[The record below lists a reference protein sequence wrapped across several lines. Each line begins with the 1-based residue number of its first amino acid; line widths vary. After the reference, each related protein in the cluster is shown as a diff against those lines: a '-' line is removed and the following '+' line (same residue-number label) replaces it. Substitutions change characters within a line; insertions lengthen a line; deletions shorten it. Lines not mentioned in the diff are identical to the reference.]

1 MNWTALSAIGTTLAT
16 IVGIVGIWLNLWDK
30 TRKIQAHFEMVPNFK
45 VYLSNNSLRTIVIT
59 KMICSINTHVF
70 HVEYFEGLSE
80 LTLPP
85 ATTQN
90 INIIKQDVYRAY
102 CKTNMSAICTPAGQK
117 TGICTPPDFCI
128 KISRHLHMKS
138 SNLKVTVFYFCEQS
152 RSALGI

>member
-1 MNWTALSAIGTTLAT
+1 MIDLNWTALSAIGTTLAT

-45 VYLSNNSLRTIVIT
+45 VYLSNNSLRTIAIT

-90 INIIKQDVYRAY
+90 INIIKQDIYRAY
-102 CKTNMSAICTPAGQK
+102 HITNMCAICNPNDKVKIILYDNYGRKYTIK
-117 TGICTPPDFCI
+117 TDLSIDAFQ
-128 KISRHLHMKS
+128 
-138 SNLKVTVFYFCEQS
+138 E
-152 RSALGI
+152 

>member
-30 TRKIQAHFEMVPNFK
+30 TRKIQAHFETVPNFK

-90 INIIKQDVYRAY
+90 INIIKQDIYRAY
-102 CKTNMSAICTPAGQK
+102 HKTNMCAICNPNDKVKIILYDNYGRKYTIK
-117 TGICTPPDFCI
+117 TDLSIDAFQ
-128 KISRHLHMKS
+128 
-138 SNLKVTVFYFCEQS
+138 E
-152 RSALGI
+152 

>member
-16 IVGIVGIWLNLWDK
+16 IVGITGIWLNLWDK

-45 VYLSNNSLRTIVIT
+45 IYLSNNSLRTIVIT

-85 ATTQN
+85 ATTQY
-90 INIIKQDVYRAY
+90 INIIKQDIYRAY
-102 CKTNMSAICTPAGQK
+102 YKTNMCAICNPNDKVKIILYDNYGRKYTIK
-117 TGICTPPDFCI
+117 TDLSIDAFQ
-128 KISRHLHMKS
+128 
-138 SNLKVTVFYFCEQS
+138 E
-152 RSALGI
+152 

>member
-1 MNWTALSAIGTTLAT
+1 MNWNALSAIGTTLAT
-16 IVGIVGIWLNLWDK
+16 IVGITGIWLNLWDK

-45 VYLSNNSLRTIVIT
+45 IYLSNNSLRTIVIT

-90 INIIKQDVYRAY
+90 INIIKQDIYRAY
-102 CKTNMSAICTPAGQK
+102 YKTNMCAICNPNDKVKIILYDNYGRKYTIK
-117 TGICTPPDFCI
+117 TDLSIDTFQ
-128 KISRHLHMKS
+128 
-138 SNLKVTVFYFCEQS
+138 E
-152 RSALGI
+152 

>member
-45 VYLSNNSLRTIVIT
+45 IYLSNNSLRTIVIT

-85 ATTQN
+85 ATTQY
-90 INIIKQDVYRAY
+90 INIIKQDIYRAY
-102 CKTNMSAICTPAGQK
+102 YKTNMCAICNTNDKVKIILYDNYGRKYTIK
-117 TGICTPPDFCI
+117 TDLSIDTFQ
-128 KISRHLHMKS
+128 
-138 SNLKVTVFYFCEQS
+138 E
-152 RSALGI
+152 